1 MKKRVEAM
9 LQAYTPHRYQSRQH
23 TRFARRSRV
32 TVPKT
37 DSPRGCA
44 REAWRVRRFSG
55 DEDDAR
61 ARPSQS
67 GRSLLQL
74 HQAMLNCSQS

>member
-1 MKKRVEAM
+1 MKKRVKAM
-9 LQAYTPHRYQSRQH
+9 LQVHTPKQAGHQGSRAGLVLLRKP
-23 TRFARRSRV
+23 TR
-32 TVPKT
+32 
-37 DSPRGCA
+37 RGSCA

-55 DEDDAR
+55 EEDDAR